1 MIAIGI
7 AILFISW
14 VLDCLWDADTFPE
27 NYSTVYGLATLFGA
41 MLVAAGVVVL
51 AWRYLP

>member
-7 AILFISW
+7 AVLFISW
-14 VLDCLWDADTFPE
+14 VLDAMFNANTFPHKVGM
-27 NYSTVYGLATLFGA
+27 VYGLVTLLGVV
-41 MLVAAGVVVL
+41 LIVAGVVAF

>member
-14 VLDCLWDADTFPE
+14 VLDCLWDANTFPRRVGV
-27 NYSTVYGLATLFGA
+27 VYGWATLLGA
-41 MLVAAGVVVL
+41 ALVAAGVVVL

>member
-14 VLDCLWDADTFPE
+14 ALDCLWDAA
-27 NYSTVYGLATLFGA
+27 YGLMQS
-41 MLVAAGVVVL
+41 MLAASQEQS
-51 AWRYLP
+51 

>member
-14 VLDCLWDADTFPE
+14 VLDCLRDSRTYPGIWGAVWGWA
-27 NYSTVYGLATLFGA
+27 SLFGA
-41 MLVAAGVVVL
+41 VLVAAGVVVL

>member
-14 VLDCLWDADTFPE
+14 VMDCMWDANTFPRRVGV
-27 NYSTVYGLATLFGA
+27 VYGLATLLGA
-41 MLVAAGVVVL
+41 VLVVAGVVVL

>member
-14 VLDCLWDADTFPE
+14 VLDCAWNANTFPHKVGV
-27 NYSTVYGLATLFGA
+27 VYGLVTLLGA
-41 MLVAAGVVVL
+41 VLVVAGVVVL

>member
-27 NYSTVYGLATLFGA
+27 NYSTVYGWATLIGA
-41 MLVAAGVVVL
+41 VLVVAGVVVL